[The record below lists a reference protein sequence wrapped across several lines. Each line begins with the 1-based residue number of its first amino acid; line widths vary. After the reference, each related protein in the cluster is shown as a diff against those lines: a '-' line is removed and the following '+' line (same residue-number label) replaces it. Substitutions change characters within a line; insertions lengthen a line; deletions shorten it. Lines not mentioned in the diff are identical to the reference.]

1 MIALDASVIVRYLVR
16 DDPVQAESVRV
27 LLEGL
32 TAQRPGFVSRDA
44 VVELVSVL
52 EHAYGFA
59 RPEIARVL
67 VELAATDG
75 LVIEAA
81 DDVMWAAYEYREAV
95 RDFADLMMIAAAA
108 RAGAAPLYTLDP
120 RRARL
125 DGAVLVEPAHDG
137 ADGATPP
144 AGETSPPA
152 SADEADEADGADET
166 DAPGADAGRGSDKTE
181 ARIADA
187 EARAQ
192 PERGQH
198 EAADARAATLE
209 ARVATIEAERDQ
221 LQRNFRDMRSG
232 ALVNGA
238 ASSGQD
244 DVEKPSPVNVAGA
257 VKIAQLEFPDRLCFL
272 PEAIKSAADSNY
284 LYPDDVYAAFE
295 ALAELAGE
303 RAAGSLGRR
312 VQDWLRERGFDY
324 AAHESQT
331 TMGMYGGE
339 RTYRYGGAKIAMEEH
354 IKFGV
359 GPDPRL
365 HLRIHLW
372 WHDGESRWIIGHVG
386 RHLTNTKTS

>member
-16 DDPVQAESVRV
+16 DDPVQAESVRA

-59 RPEIARVL
+59 RPRIARVL

-81 DDVMWAAYEYREAV
+81 DDVVWAAYEYREEV
-95 RDFADLMMIAAAA
+95 LGFAGLMMIAAAA

-125 DGAVLVEPAHDG
+125 DGAVLVEPADG

-144 AGETSPPA
+144 AEETSLPA
-152 SADEADEADGADET
+152 SADEADEADEAV
-166 DAPGADAGRGSDKTE
+166 APSADAGPGRDETE

-192 PERGQH
+192 PERGLH

-221 LQRNFRDMRSG
+221 LQRNFRDMRAA

-244 DVEKPSPVNVAGA
+244 DVGKPSPVNVAGA
-257 VKIAQLEFPDRLCFL
+257 VKLAQLEYPDRLHFL
-272 PEAIKSAADSNY
+272 PEATKSAADSNY
-284 LYPDDVYAAFE
+284 LHPDDVYAAFE

-303 RAAGSLGRR
+303 RAVGSLGRR

-339 RTYRYGGAKIAMEEH
+339 RTYRYGGAKIAMTEH